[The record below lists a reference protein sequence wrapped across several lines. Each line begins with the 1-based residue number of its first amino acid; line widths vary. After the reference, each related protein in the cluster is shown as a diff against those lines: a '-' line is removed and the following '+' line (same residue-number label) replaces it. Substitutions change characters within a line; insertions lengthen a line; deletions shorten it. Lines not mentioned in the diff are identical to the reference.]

1 MSLRDT
7 DPALHAWRQFCL
19 DEALDLVDR
28 VLFDGSARTQ
38 PGLRPAWQA
47 QLREA
52 LLEPRRAGLDT
63 AIGGVVVETLSG
75 VSLLCDDEV
84 NESIQLRGAVQAIDH
99 EAEFVLRELG
109 ALALRWYRETDALG
123 YPSPVL
129 LEAATLAETLDRALH
144 AAVPSAPR
152 RLDLLKEL
160 RPALVREATRSY
172 ERQCAWLQS
181 TGARAIDAAQA
192 ARAGLSARVAHAA
205 PAPAAPIPPGQ
216 VAALFER
223 LQDHARLGPGMR
235 ELLQGLSRLAQA
247 SAAAEPA
254 LLQDPQHP
262 LWLLTDRLVALS
274 QLDLDGQAPGKI
286 ALHQRLQPL
295 MDALQ
300 RAPQPLLTRHYEQA
314 RVHLERLANASLPD
328 PVHPGPVAHLQQAER
343 HAELLPLVQA
353 QVVEQLQRTK
363 LLPQASQFLLG
374 DWVRVITRTSARDG
388 VDGPGPRRWTAVID
402 TLVDAAALERP
413 RPPTPAELD
422 CLLLEVHD
430 GLRAIDE
437 APARIQRQVDELRVA
452 LKAWPRRAAASAP
465 GPESPPEVAGSPD
478 IQSSAWIHHA
488 DLATVP
494 VAMDESP
501 DSPAWR
507 DAQQWLAGLAVDDL
521 CRACLQGRWTA
532 VRLDW
537 ISDNGQFFAFSRRQG
552 TPFCTSRRVLE
563 RMRGEGLIT
572 TIPAGEWLRDAVES
586 LPQEPA

>member
-1 MSLRDT
+1 MSLRDA

-19 DEALDLVDR
+19 DEALDLIDR

-52 LLEPRRAGLDT
+52 LLQPRQAGLDT

-84 NESIQLRGAVQAIDH
+84 NESIQLRSAVQAIEH
-99 EAEFVLRELG
+99 EAEFALRELG

-129 LEAATLAETLDRALH
+129 LEAATLTETLDRAMH
-144 AAVPSAPR
+144 AAVPTAGR
-152 RLDLLKEL
+152 RLELLKEL
-160 RPALVREATRSY
+160 HPALVREATRSY

-181 TGARAIDAAQA
+181 TGARAAEHTQA
-192 ARAGLSARVAHAA
+192 ARH
-205 PAPAAPIPPGQ
+205 APAAGLMGAAVPGASPIPPGQ
-216 VAALFER
+216 VGAVFKQLQER
-223 LQDHARLGPGMR
+223 ARLGEGMR
-235 ELLQGLSRLAQA
+235 EVIQVLSTLAQA
-247 SAAAEPA
+247 SAAADPA
-254 LLQDPQHP
+254 LLQDTTHP

-274 QLDLDGQAPGKI
+274 QLDLAGQAPGKI
-286 ALHQRLQPL
+286 ALHQRLKPL
-295 MDALQ
+295 VDALQ
-300 RAPQPLLTRHYEQA
+300 RAPQPLLSRHYEQA

-328 PVHPGPVAHLQQAER
+328 PVHPGPVAQLQQAER

-353 QVVEQLQRTK
+353 QVVEQLQRTE
-363 LLPQASQFLLG
+363 LLPQAAQFLLG
-374 DWVRVITRTSARDG
+374 DWVRVIARTSARDG
-388 VDGPGPRRWTAVID
+388 VDAPGPRRWTALID
-402 TLVDAAALERP
+402 ALVEAAAMDSP
-413 RPPTPAELD
+413 RPPTPAALD
-422 CLLLEVHD
+422 CLLLEAQD
-430 GLRAIDE
+430 GLQAIDE
-437 APARIQRQVDELRVA
+437 APARIQRQLDELRVA
-452 LKAWPRRAAASAP
+452 LKAWPRRPPADAQDPAPAAV
-465 GPESPPEVAGSPD
+465 EGSPD
-478 IQSSAWIHHA
+478 IQSSAWLHHA

-494 VAMDESP
+494 VAMDEST

-507 DAQQWLAGLAVDDL
+507 DRQQWLAGLAVDDL
-521 CRACLQGRWTA
+521 CRASLQGRWTA

-572 TIPAGEWLRDAVES
+572 TIPAGEWLRDAVDS
-586 LPQEPA
+586 LPATE